1 MKKEILR
8 RFALTLKNDGKSYL
22 EIKDA
27 IKKRFTENS
36 VGCVTFKQN
45 CLDREF
51 RTKYD
56 LIIRILCNFRKVLVF
71 AITLTHPNI

>member
-36 VGCVTFKQN
+36 
-45 CLDREF
+45 D
-51 RTKYD
+51 D
-56 LIIRILCNFRKVLVF
+56 
-71 AITLTHPNI
+71 